1 MKTLLLLA
9 AGLVVAMGVRA
20 AEGAEK
26 VQKPTVC
33 MSYSIAKTDKA
44 NDDAVAICYDG
55 VTEGGKAKP
64 KLFYRFEEKE
74 IPGQVSGRVR
84 VLVGWR

>member
-20 AEGAEK
+20 AEGAER

-55 VTEGGKAKP
+55 VSGGGKKKP
-64 KLFYRFEEKE
+64 VLFYRFEEKE
-74 IPGQVSGRVR
+74 IPDQTTGRVR

>member
-9 AGLVVAMGVRA
+9 AGLVVATGVRA
-20 AEGAEK
+20 AEGAER

-44 NDDAVAICYDG
+44 DDDAVAICYDG
-55 VTEGGKAKP
+55 VGEGKKTKP
-64 KLFYRFEEKE
+64 TFYYRFEEKE
-74 IPGQVSGRVR
+74 IPGQTTGRVR